1 MPERGA
7 RRLAENE
14 LMRLLRTIIRGD
26 EGTVTKL
33 LAAQPSL
40 ARQAVGIGATREAS
54 ADFFF
59 HEINHYIY
67 AGDTPLH
74 AAAAG
79 YRVKIA
85 QLLLNNGADVAA
97 ANRRGAQPIH
107 YAADGAP
114 ASRHW
119 DPEAQA
125 EMIAL
130 LVNAG
135 ADPNAIDKSGVT
147 PLHRAVRQRCAAAVD
162 ALLRNGS
169 AVRLKNA
176 NGSTPLHLAV
186 QTTGRGGTGSPES
199 KALQKE
205 IIALLLGAG
214 ANLKDRDAKGKTVR
228 DCATRDLS
236 SQKRQVSHS

>member
-85 QLLLNNGADVAA
+85 QLLLNNGADVAQPTA
-97 ANRRGAQPIH
+97 VAHSPALCGRRRSRI
-107 YAADGAP
+107 AP
-114 ASRHW
+114 
-119 DPEAQA
+119 
-125 EMIAL
+125 L
-130 LVNAG
+130 
-135 ADPNAIDKSGVT
+135 
-147 PLHRAVRQRCAAAVD
+147 
-162 ALLRNGS
+162 GS
-169 AVRLKNA
+169 
-176 NGSTPLHLAV
+176 
-186 QTTGRGGTGSPES
+186 
-199 KALQKE
+199 
-205 IIALLLGAG
+205 
-214 ANLKDRDAKGKTVR
+214 
-228 DCATRDLS
+228 
-236 SQKRQVSHS
+236 